1 MDEPPMDELA
11 DHHPNV
17 EPATESSMDVGGFCS
32 NPVPISQGFEVAVSD
47 YEQSLSP
54 EASFADP
61 DNVHVDELV
70 FEHCNPCCPEDQKPK
85 IGISFLSTELAVDFY
100 RNYARLGDF
109 DVRCGTTR
117 KYKDG
122 IVKKKYFYCNRE
134 GFPLTDSYNTSNGKR
149 VRNCASQRCGCKASM
164 VIEHR
169 GSLGYVISEFIEYHN
184 HRLATGGGS
193 QFLKGRRKLSLL
205 HQRFIVGL
213 AKANTG
219 PVKAHK
225 IAKQLYGDY
234 ANVGAQEVEFRNFHR
249 DVVQYIGDHDAQM
262 LNFQAFGDVVTFDA
276 TYSLNRYKMIFVPF
290 TGIDNHKNSITFAA
304 ALLSR
309 EDIESYTWLL
319 NCFLKCMGRAPN
331 IVLTDQDPSL
341 REVVPKVM
349 PDTHHRF
356 CIWHIMRK
364 LSSNVSF
371 FGSINSEFRSKMKAI
386 VYDYHI
392 DTEDFEVKWV
402 HLMAEYDMSGNKWLL
417 KMYRLRVF
425 WIPAYFRDIQL
436 GGLLRTTSRS
446 ESQNSFFGSFLNKDM
461 TLVAFFLNFNSALES
476 QRQTQCKCDN
486 ENSSKKLLKRTPLSI
501 EVDTLKNYT
510 RKVSQD
516 VQSEIAASCF
526 DVSIIKLLEHEEVVT
541 YEIQDSRYNG
551 TIFQVSHHQSSP
563 NFVCTCHLFERIGIL
578 CRHVFAAFK
587 SAGIVK
593 IPAKYVL
600 NRWTKTAI
608 ETAAQGADTCLVEDC
623 QTIQQSVS
631 AEQELWAEFNACLNM
646 VGNDIEKT
654 EYIHHKLKEMLV
666 HLQEVSAGDPVR
678 CKTTIIGELIGASK
692 PTELLVKAPAVVRT
706 KGSGKRLHSEF
717 EKAINKPERA
727 LRMCKFCVTLGNHDS
742 RNCPVKEQ
750 LKDPLSSAQ

>member
-1 MDEPPMDELA
+1 MEACQPPMDELA
-11 DHHPNV
+11 DHHLNV
-17 EPATESSMDVGGFCS
+17 ESAAESSMEVGASWS
-32 NPVPISQGFEVAVSD
+32 NPVPISQG
-47 YEQSLSP
+47 
-54 EASFADP
+54 
-61 DNVHVDELV
+61 N
-70 FEHCNPCCPEDQKPK
+70 
-85 IGISFLSTELAVDFY
+85 
-100 RNYARLGDF
+100 F

-122 IVKKKYFYCNRE
+122 TVKKKYFYCNRE
-134 GFPLTDSYNTSNGKR
+134 GFPLTESYNTSN
-149 VRNCASQRCGCKASM
+149 
-164 VIEHR
+164 
-169 GSLGYVISEFIEYHN
+169 GYVISEFIEYHN

-193 QFLKGRRKLSLL
+193 QFLKGKRKLSVL

-213 AKANTG
+213 SKANTG

-225 IAKQLYGDY
+225 MMKQLYGDY
-234 ANVGAQEVEFRNFHR
+234 ANVGAQDIEFRNFHR
-249 DVVQYIGDHDAQM
+249 DVVQYIGEHDAQM
-262 LNFQAFGDVVTFDA
+262 LLDNFTKKKKVCSSYFNEYSVVDGAFSRIFWADPTSQLNFQAFGDVVTFDA

-364 LSSNVSF
+364 LSTKVG
-371 FGSINSEFRSKMKAI
+371 FGTPRLQEFRSNMKAL

-392 DTEDFEVKWV
+392 ETKDFEDKWI

-417 KMYRLRVF
+417 KMYRLREF

-476 QRQTQCKCDN
+476 QRQTQCKCDS
-486 ENSSKKLLKRTPLSI
+486 ENNSKKLLKKTSLSI
-501 EVDTLKNYT
+501 EVNALKNYT
-510 RKVSQD
+510 RKVFQD
-516 VQSEIAASCF
+516 VQSEIDASCF
-526 DVSIIKLLEHEEVVT
+526 DVSIIKLLEHEEVIT
-541 YEIQDSRYNG
+541 YEIQDLR
-551 TIFQVSHHQSSP
+551 V
-563 NFVCTCHLFERIGIL
+563 GIL

-587 SAGIVK
+587 SVGIGK

-608 ETAAQGADTCLVEDC
+608 ETAAQGADRCLVEDC
-623 QTIQQSVS
+623 QTIQQAVF
-631 AEQELWAEFNACLNM
+631 AEQELWTEFNASLNIAA
-646 VGNDIEKT
+646 NDIEKT
-654 EYIHHKLKEMLV
+654 EYIHHKLKEMRV
-666 HLQEVSAGDPVR
+666 HLQEVSAGEPVR
-678 CKTTIIGELIGASK
+678 CKSTIIGELIGASK
-692 PTELLVKAPAVVRT
+692 PTELLVKPPAVVRT

-750 LKDPLSSAQ
+750 LKEQLNDLT

>member
-17 EPATESSMDVGGFCS
+17 EPAAESSMDVGGFCS

-47 YEQSLSP
+47 DEQSLSP

-85 IGISFLSTELAVDFY
+85 IGMSFLSTELAVDFY

-134 GFPLTDSYNTSNGKR
+134 GFPLTNSYNTSNGKR

-184 HRLATGGGS
+184 HRLATG
-193 QFLKGRRKLSLL
+193 RRKLSLL

-213 AKANTG
+213 SKANTG

-234 ANVGAQEVEFRNFHR
+234 ANVGAQDVEFRNFHR

-262 LNFQAFGDVVTFDA
+262 VLDNFAEKKKLCRSYFYEYSVVDGAFSRIFWADPTSQLNFQAFGDVVTFDA

-319 NCFLKCMGRAPN
+319 NYFLKCMGRAPN

-364 LSSNVSF
+364 LSSKVG
-371 FGSINSEFRSKMKAI
+371 FGTPRLQEFRSKMKAL

-402 HLMAEYDMSGNKWLL
+402 HLMAEYDMSGNK
-417 KMYRLRVF
+417 
-425 WIPAYFRDIQL
+425 
-436 GGLLRTTSRS
+436 
-446 ESQNSFFGSFLNKDM
+446 
-461 TLVAFFLNFNSALES
+461 
-476 QRQTQCKCDN
+476 C

-501 EVDTLKNYT
+501 EVDALKNYT

-587 SAGIVK
+587 STGIVK

-631 AEQELWAEFNACLNM
+631 AEQEIWTEFNACLNM
-646 VGNDIEKT
+646 AGNDIEKT
-654 EYIHHKLKEMLV
+654 EYIHHKLIEMLV

-678 CKTTIIGELIGASK
+678 CKSTIIWELIGASK

-727 LRMCKFCVTLGNHDS
+727 PRMCTFCVTLGNHDS

>member
-1 MDEPPMDELA
+1 MDELA
-11 DHHPNV
+11 DHHLNV
-17 EPATESSMDVGGFCS
+17 EPAAESSMDVSASWS
-32 NPVPISQGFEVAVSD
+32 NPVPISQGMEVAVSD
-47 YEQSLSP
+47 DEQSLSP
-54 EASFADP
+54 DASFASP
-61 DNVHVDELV
+61 DNVHVDEHV
-70 FEHCNPCCPEDQKPK
+70 FEHCIPCCPEDQKPR
-85 IGISFLSTELAVDFY
+85 IGMSFLSTELAVDFY
-100 RNYARLGDF
+100 RNYARLGNF

-122 IVKKKYFYCNRE
+122 TVKKKYFYCNRE

-149 VRNCASQRCGCKASM
+149 LRNCASQRCGCKASM

-184 HRLATGGGS
+184 HRLATGSGS
-193 QFLKGRRKLSLL
+193 QFLKGKRKLSVL

-213 AKANTG
+213 SKANTG

-225 IAKQLYGDY
+225 MMKQLYGDY
-234 ANVGAQEVEFRNFHR
+234 ANVGAQDIEFRNFHR
-249 DVVQYIGDHDAQM
+249 DVVQYIGEHDAQM
-262 LNFQAFGDVVTFDA
+262 VLDNFAKKRSYAVPISMSILSSTLNFQAFGDVVTFDA
-276 TYSLNRYKMIFVPF
+276 TYSLNRYKMIFDPF

-364 LSSNVSF
+364 LSAKVG
-371 FGSINSEFRSKMKAI
+371 FGTPRLQEFRSKMKVL

-392 DTEDFEVKWV
+392 ETKVFEDKWI
-402 HLMAEYDMSGNKWLL
+402 HLLVESDMSGNKWLL
-417 KMYRLRVF
+417 KMYKLREF
-425 WIPAYFRDIQL
+425 FIPAYFRDIQL

-476 QRQTQCKCDN
+476 QRQTQCKCDS
-486 ENSSKKLLKRTPLSI
+486 ENNSKKLLKKTPLSI
-501 EVDTLKNYT
+501 EVDALKNYT
-510 RKVSQD
+510 RKVFQD

-526 DVSIIKLLEHEEVVT
+526 DVSIIKLLEHEEVIT
-541 YEIQDSRYNG
+541 SEIQDSMYNG
-551 TIFQVSHHQSSP
+551 TIFLVSHHQI
-563 NFVCTCHLFERIGIL
+563 NQHFVCTCKLFERVGIL

-587 SAGIVK
+587 SAGIGK
-593 IPAKYVL
+593 YPTKYVL

-608 ETAAQGADTCLVEDC
+608 ETAAQGADRCLVEDC
-623 QTIQQSVS
+623 QIIQQAVF
-631 AEQELWAEFNACLNM
+631 AEQELWTEFNACLNIAA
-646 VGNDIEKT
+646 NDIEKT
-654 EYIHHKLKEMLV
+654 EYIHHKLKEMRV
-666 HLQEVSAGDPVR
+666 HLQEVSAGEPIR
-678 CKTTIIGELIGASK
+678 CKSTII
-692 PTELLVKAPAVVRT
+692 
-706 KGSGKRLHSEF
+706 GSGKRLHSEF

-727 LRMCKFCVTLGNHDS
+727 LRMCKFCITLGNHDS

-750 LKDPLSSAQ
+750 LKEKLKEQLNDLT